1 MTGDFEAMAL
11 YAGEGVD
18 RLQSIVS
25 AEERMRSIVDEA
37 RAILSAGS
45 GQER

>member
-11 YAGEGVD
+11 YAGEGVG

-37 RAILSAGS
+37 TAILTAGS
-45 GQER
+45 GPER

>member
-11 YAGEGVD
+11 YAGEGVG

-37 RAILSAGS
+37 TAILTAGS
-45 GQER
+45 EPER